1 MAIGSLR
8 KLFYLQNLWVSQL
21 IIHKT
26 PTLSYYQKLRTFSVE
41 KQQLNSES
49 NSGDPSTLRLSSAL
63 FAAPQV
69 DSDRQRVS
77 RLYKLGKLN
86 HVAVAVKDVQD
97 AAELYEK
104 IFEADVSKPVPHVE
118 MGATVIFVRLGN
130 TNIELMEP
138 LGKASPIENFLT
150 RNKSGG
156 IHHICLEVPSIE
168 ATIQRLKENHVDM
181 QTEEPIISDHGK
193 RSIFV
198 DPKDSN
204 GVLLELME
212 ETTAKGASA

>member
-1 MAIGSLR
+1 MAMGSIR
-8 KLFYLQNLWVSQL
+8 RLFYSRNYLIHQL
-21 IIHKT
+21 SSKT
-26 PTLSYYQKLRTFSVE
+26 PTLSHYQKCRTLSVE
-41 KQQLNSES
+41 KEQLETKG
-49 NSGDPSTLRLSSAL
+49 GDLSSLKVASAL
-63 FAAPQV
+63 FSAPQL
-69 DSDRQRVS
+69 DSDRQKVS

-104 IFEADVSKPVPHVE
+104 VFEADVSKPVPHVE

-138 LGKASPIENFLT
+138 LGKASPIEKFLAG
-150 RNKSGG
+150 NNSGG

-168 ATIQRLKENHVDM
+168 ATIQRLRDNHVDM
-181 QTEEPIISDHGK
+181 QTEEPVISDHGK
-193 RSIFV
+193 RSVFV

-212 ETTAKGASA
+212 ETTAKGVSA